1 MFNAAAFPVLLS
13 SCFSNMCEVNLV
25 KESKETLTAFGRCA
39 RNLIELL
46 YQDQRFNLT
55 EQMFIENHL
64 ALIRTA
70 FEGWKRR
77 NPS

>member
-1 MFNAAAFPVLLS
+1 MRE
-13 SCFSNMCEVNLV
+13 SNDILM
-25 KESKETLTAFGRCA
+25 AFGQCA
-39 RNLIELL
+39 SKLIEVL
-46 YQDQRFNLT
+46 YQDQRLNTT

>member
-1 MFNAAAFPVLLS
+1 MVEPHDIL
-13 SCFSNMCEVNLV
+13 ME
-25 KESKETLTAFGRCA
+25 FGQCA
-39 RNLIELL
+39 RKLIEVL
-46 YQDQRFNLT
+46 YQDKGLNTT